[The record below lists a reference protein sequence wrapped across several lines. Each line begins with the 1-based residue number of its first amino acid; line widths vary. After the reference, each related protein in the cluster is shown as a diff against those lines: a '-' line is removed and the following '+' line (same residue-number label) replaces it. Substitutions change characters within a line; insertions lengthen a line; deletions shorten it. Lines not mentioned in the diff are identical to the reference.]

1 MKKICLAGCA
11 LLLAATMSYAQR
23 STSYYQLLK
32 SKALYNQ
39 IQTAYADSLANLVGD
54 FAFKKQ
60 NVIISSQRSINPY
73 YYRLFAPVTVYESVV
88 DDALKVNFNAEQE
101 LQPVVLTPQR
111 GLVQNDEEIQRG
123 ISGALM
129 NVYLNEPTSV
139 KYTDRIVM
147 GQQTFNKDVVKELPR
162 KEQMTDVMVSQ
173 QAVDPGKSAELIIK
187 KPNFW
192 KKTGATSLQF
202 TQNYL
207 SDNWYK
213 GGESNN
219 TLLATLELNANYDD
233 QQKLQWDN
241 KLEWKLGF
249 ITTRSDSLHKYK
261 TNADL
266 IRLTSKLGLKAF
278 KNWYYTLQG
287 EFYTQFFATYNTNS
301 DVKISDMLSPG
312 YLKVDLGMDY
322 KRSTK
327 TFEVS
332 AVLAPLSY
340 KLTYV
345 RDRDVDETRFSVDE
359 GKRAKHDVGS
369 NIQVNSNW
377 KIASPISWQSRLSY
391 FTTYEKAQAEWENTF
406 NFSVNKYL
414 STKVFVHVRFD
425 DSVTRTDNDSYFQVM
440 ELLSFGLN
448 YSF

>member
-1 MKKICLAGCA
+1 
-11 LLLAATMSYAQR
+11 
-23 STSYYQLLK
+23 
-32 SKALYNQ
+32 
-39 IQTAYADSLANLVGD
+39 
-54 FAFKKQ
+54 
-60 NVIISSQRSINPY
+60 
-73 YYRLFAPVTVYESVV
+73 
-88 DDALKVNFNAEQE
+88 
-101 LQPVVLTPQR
+101 
-111 GLVQNDEEIQRG
+111 
-123 ISGALM
+123 
-129 NVYLNEPTSV
+129 
-139 KYTDRIVM
+139 
-147 GQQTFNKDVVKELPR
+147 
-162 KEQMTDVMVSQ
+162 MVSQ

-391 FTTYEKAQAEWENTF
+391 FTTYEKVQAEWENTL